1 VKRLLAALLCSAA
14 LFLAPAYAQT
24 FPPLGDD
31 VTTSLGSFRMQISS
45 NFAGMF
51 NGCPGYNSTTHVLQS
66 PTLYDPATVI
76 GRSNPGLDDGDRFFS
91 TFRRGGAIVGLNED
105 VIPFDTLIP
114 PAGYPCYH
122 DRSACFAGPP
132 GTRQVVT
139 EIRSLKMT
147 SGPLVVRA
155 GVWYNDPNTPM
166 TPERS
171 SPGKVVSRS
180 GPSNDLTRDFLAS
193 SFFDVFVRVDL
204 PACGS
209 FPGATVNNVVPL
221 IVKNDK
227 LDKFPPRVVYLHDAS
242 NIVQVVFVRDNL
254 PLWYAGDVL
263 GLFLLAGHGVGFS
276 NSSSDMQEFNTF
288 MSQQS
293 DIQCPLSSS
302 CATTG
307 ASVKTAAS
315 PTAPLP
321 AALRPP
327 AVLSPAPLLPDTS
340 PR

>member
-1 VKRLLAALLCSAA
+1 MKRLLAALLYCAA
-14 LFLAPAYAQT
+14 LTIAPAYAQT

-31 VTTSLGSFRMQISS
+31 LTTSLGSFRMQISS
-45 NFAGMF
+45 NFASMF
-51 NGCPGYNSTTHVLQS
+51 NGCPGYNSTTHVFQS
-66 PTLYDPATVI
+66 PTLFDPGTVI

-91 TFRRGGAIVGLNED
+91 TFRRGGAIVGSNED
-105 VIPFDTLIP
+105 VISFDNLIP

-122 DRSACFAGPP
+122 DRSACFAGT

-147 SGPLVVRA
+147 AGPLMVRA
-155 GVWYNDPNTPM
+155 GVWYNDATTPT

-180 GPSNDLTRDFLAS
+180 GPSNDLTHDFLAS

-204 PACGS
+204 PPCGT
-209 FPGATVNNVVPL
+209 FPGATVNNLIPL

-242 NIVQVVFVRDNL
+242 NIVQVIFVRDNI

-276 NSSSDMQEFNTF
+276 NSSSDMTEFNNY
-288 MSQQS
+288 MGQQP
-293 DIQCPLSSS
+293 DIACPLSSS
-302 CATTG
+302 CTTG
-307 ASVKTAAS
+307 AGPKPALA
-315 PTAPLP
+315 P
-321 AALRPP
+321 AAAPSASTRST
-327 AVLSPAPLLPDTS
+327 ALSPPPLVPDTS